1 MKTKKNP
8 TKKKGRESSNSP
20 EARGDSD
27 VLVRMLLMQQFQ
39 QQSSMWQMALMQML
53 NRQNQ
58 PMNRWHDRLPPP
70 PFYVPE
76 SRFELPPLLEPKAE
90 KPKRLREPVHTFP
103 GPNNA
108 KKLRIFGYIGLF
120 TMLVKKVGSEP
131 PFIIEKSAGFALIL
145 STMVLQ
151 ARDYI
156 LRPESEL
163 DEKLRTMG
171 RKEKYDLVTLESRST
186 NPRQLAP
193 LVAEARDLMSCAVR
207 SIVVAITIIQ
217 PTAKNVV
224 TKPSEVQVKLLI
236 CGVFVL
242 RALVTEV
249 SQVVTYSPSTAK
261 CLSYN
266 KS

>member
-1 MKTKKNP
+1 CFFP
-8 TKKKGRESSNSP
+8 IS
-20 EARGDSD
+20 
-27 VLVRMLLMQQFQ
+27 
-39 QQSSMWQMALMQML
+39 
-53 NRQNQ
+53 
-58 PMNRWHDRLPPP
+58 
-70 PFYVPE
+70 
-76 SRFELPPLLEPKAE
+76 AE

-120 TMLVKKVGSEP
+120 TMLVKKVGSESLDRTNGHFYDNS
-131 PFIIEKSAGFALIL
+131 PF
-145 STMVLQ
+145 Q
-151 ARDYI
+151 
-156 LRPESEL
+156 PESEL
-163 DEKLRTMG
+163 DEKLRAMG

-242 RALVTEV
+242 RALVIEV
-249 SQVVTYSPSTAK
+249 SQVMTYYSNGVR
-261 CLSYN
+261 CFFQLYN
-266 KS
+266 ES